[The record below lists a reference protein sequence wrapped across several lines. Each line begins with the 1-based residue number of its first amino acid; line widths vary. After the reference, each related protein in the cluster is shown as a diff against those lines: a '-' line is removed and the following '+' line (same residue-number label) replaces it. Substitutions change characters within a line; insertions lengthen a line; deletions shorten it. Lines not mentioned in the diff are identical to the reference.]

1 MSMAEHNLLVVDQ
14 DDDFVASA
22 KELFDGSLP
31 VARTLEEASQTVSSG
46 DVRMLLIGPSYSS
59 DEAMEE
65 IRQLHNQDPSL
76 VLMLVAEEVTA
87 DLLRKGMRAGVSDV
101 LESPLD
107 EEKIEAAI
115 EQFAHDVLRR
125 KSTAAA
131 AAAVPRLED
140 GQKDEGRIITITS
153 AKGGS
158 GKTVLAT
165 NLALVLNRFPD
176 TKVCLV
182 DADLQFGDVCLV
194 LQLEPRFT
202 MVNASHEL
210 HHLDGELLDSLLT
223 EHPSGLKVLAAPLE
237 PAFADDITTA
247 GLMQMLDVLKE
258 NFDYV
263 IVDTAAMLDE
273 LILSL
278 IEKSDDVL
286 MLVDMDL
293 PSVKNAKLALETLR
307 LLKFST
313 SNVQL
318 VMNRSNSKA
327 KLETKEIEGAL
338 KMEIAASIPSDAV
351 VAASVNEGRPVVET
365 DPKSKVAKGFES
377 VAELIA
383 GKVPEAQV
391 KSGLFGRK

>member
-1 MSMAEHNLLVVDQ
+1 MCLKRQVGE
-14 DDDFVASA
+14 
-22 KELFDGSLP
+22 
-31 VARTLEEASQTVSSG
+31 VSS
-46 DVRMLLIGPSYSS
+46 
-59 DEAMEE
+59 
-65 IRQLHNQDPSL
+65 
-76 VLMLVAEEVTA
+76 
-87 DLLRKGMRAGVSDV
+87 SDV
-101 LESPLD
+101 PE
-107 EEKIEAAI
+107 
-115 EQFAHDVLRR
+115 RR
-125 KSTAAA
+125 
-131 AAAVPRLED
+131 VDR
-140 GQKDEGRIITITS
+140 GRIITVSS

-176 TKVCLV
+176 TKVVLV

-202 MVNASHEL
+202 MVNAAHEL
-210 HHLDGELLDSLLT
+210 HHLDSELLDSLLT

-247 GLMQMLDVLKE
+247 GLMQMLDVLRE
-258 NFDYV
+258 NYDYV

-278 IEKSDDVL
+278 IEKSDDIL

-313 SNVQL
+313 ANVKL

-327 KLETKEIEGAL
+327 KLDNKEIEGAL
-338 KMEIAASIPSDAV
+338 KMEISASVPSDAV

-365 DPKSKVAKGFES
+365 DPKSRVAKGFES

-383 GKVPEAQV
+383 GKVPEATG

>member
-1 MSMAEHNLLVVDQ
+1 MSMEEHNLLVVDQ
-14 DDDFVASA
+14 DDDFVATA
-22 KELFDGSLP
+22 KELFDGRLP
-31 VARTLEEASQTVSSG
+31 VARSIEEASQTIESG
-46 DVRMLLIGPSYSS
+46 NVRMVLVGPSYT
-59 DEAMEE
+59 DEESLE
-65 IRQLHNQDPSL
+65 QLRSLHNQDPAL
-76 VLMLVAEEVTA
+76 ILMLVAEEVTA
-87 DLLRKGMRAGVSDV
+87 DLLRRGMRAGVSDV
-101 LESPLD
+101 LEAPLD
-107 EEKIEAAI
+107 EPKIEAAI
-115 EQFAHDVLRR
+115 EQFAHDVLKRQ
-125 KSTAAA
+125 STISKPKAPVSAKGGKI
-131 AAAVPRLED
+131 V
-140 GQKDEGRIITITS
+140 TITS

-165 NLALVLNRFPD
+165 NLALLLNRIPD
-176 TKVCLV
+176 SKVCLV

-210 HHLDGELLDSLLT
+210 HHLDEELLDSLLT

-258 NFDYV
+258 NYDYIV
-263 IVDTAAMLDE
+263 VDTASMLDE

-278 IEKSDDVL
+278 IEKSDSIL

-313 SNVQL
+313 ANVRL

-327 KLETKEIEGAL
+327 KLDNKEIEGAL
-338 KMEIAASIPSDAV
+338 KMQISAAVPSDAI

-377 VAELIA
+377 VAKLI
-383 GKVPEAQV
+383 VDEIPEGTA

>member
-1 MSMAEHNLLVVDQ
+1 
-14 DDDFVASA
+14 
-22 KELFDGSLP
+22 
-31 VARTLEEASQTVSSG
+31 
-46 DVRMLLIGPSYSS
+46 
-59 DEAMEE
+59 
-65 IRQLHNQDPSL
+65 
-76 VLMLVAEEVTA
+76 
-87 DLLRKGMRAGVSDV
+87 
-101 LESPLD
+101 
-107 EEKIEAAI
+107 
-115 EQFAHDVLRR
+115 
-125 KSTAAA
+125 
-131 AAAVPRLED
+131 
-140 GQKDEGRIITITS
+140 
-153 AKGGS
+153 
-158 GKTVLAT
+158 
-165 NLALVLNRFPD
+165 
-176 TKVCLV
+176 
-182 DADLQFGDVCLV
+182 
-194 LQLEPRFT
+194 
-202 MVNASHEL
+202 MVNAAHEL
-210 HHLDGELLDSLLT
+210 HQLDGELLDSLLT

-247 GLMQMLDVLKE
+247 GLMQMLDVLRE
-258 NFDYV
+258 GYDYI

-278 IEKSDDVL
+278 IEKSDDIL

-327 KLETKEIEGAL
+327 KLDNKEIEGAL
-338 KMEIAASIPSDAV
+338 KMDIAASIPSDAV

-383 GKVPEAQV
+383 GKIPEATG

>member
-1 MSMAEHNLLVVDQ
+1 MAEHNLLVVDQ

-31 VARTLEEASQTVSSG
+31 VARSFMEASQSVSSG
-46 DVRMLLIGPSYSS
+46 DIRMLLIGPSFTD
-59 DEAMEE
+59 DESMEQ
-65 IRQLHNQDPSL
+65 IRVLHNQDPSL
-76 VLMLVAEEVTA
+76 VLMLVADEVTA
-87 DLLRKGMRAGVSDV
+87 DLLRKGMRSGVSDV
-101 LESPLD
+101 LEAPLD

-115 EQFAHDVLRR
+115 EQFAHDVLKRQAP
-125 KSTAAA
+125 AADTPVA
-131 AAAVPRLED
+131 KVEPGRN
-140 GQKDEGRIITITS
+140 EGRIITVTS

-165 NLALVLNRFPD
+165 NLALVLNRIPD

-202 MVNASHEL
+202 MVNAAHEL
-210 HHLDGELLDSLLT
+210 HQLDAELLDSLLT

-247 GLMQMLDVLKE
+247 GLMQMLDVLRE
-258 NFDYV
+258 SYDFV

-278 IEKSDDVL
+278 IEKSDDIL

-313 SNVQL
+313 SNVKL

-327 KLETKEIEGAL
+327 KLDNKEIEGAL
-338 KMEIAASIPSDAV
+338 KMQISAAIPSDAV

-365 DPKSKVAKGFES
+365 DPKSKVSKGFES

-383 GKVPEAQV
+383 GKIPEAQG

>member
-1 MSMAEHNLLVVDQ
+1 MSIAEHNLLVVDQ

-22 KELFDGSLP
+22 KQLFDGSLP
-31 VARTLEEASQTVSSG
+31 VARSIEEATQTVASG
-46 DVRMLLIGPSYSS
+46 DVRMVLIGPSYGT
-59 DEAMEE
+59 DGAMDE
-65 IRQLHNQDPSL
+65 IRSLHNQDPSL

-101 LESPLD
+101 LDMPLD
-107 EEKIEAAI
+107 EAKIEAAI

-125 KSTAAA
+125 QSSTSVTTSAPS
-131 AAAVPRLED
+131 PRRD
-140 GQKDEGRIITITS
+140 QGRIITITS

-165 NLALVLNRFPD
+165 NLALVLNRIPD

-202 MVNASHEL
+202 MVNAAHEL
-210 HHLDGELLDSLLT
+210 HQLDGELLDSLLT

-247 GLMQMLDVLKE
+247 GLMQMLDVLRE
-258 NFDYV
+258 GYDYI

-278 IEKSDDVL
+278 IEKSDDIL

-327 KLETKEIEGAL
+327 KLDNKEIEGAL
-338 KMEIAASIPSDAV
+338 KMDIAASIPSDAV

-383 GKVPEAQV
+383 GKIPEATG

>member
-14 DDDFVASA
+14 DDDFVSTA
-22 KELFDGSLP
+22 KELFEGRLP
-31 VARTLEEASQTVSSG
+31 VARTIEEASQTIESG
-46 DVRMLLIGPSYSS
+46 DVRMILLGPSYG
-59 DEAMEE
+59 DDAAMEQ
-65 IRQLHNQDPSL
+65 IRTLHNQDPAL

-87 DLLRKGMRAGVSDV
+87 DLLRRGMRAGVSDV
-101 LESPLD
+101 IEAPLE
-107 EEKIEAAI
+107 EAKIESAI
-115 EQFAHDVLRR
+115 EQFAHDILKRE
-125 KSTAAA
+125 TAIAA
-131 AAAVPRLED
+131 PTTDYQERSE
-140 GQKDEGRIITITS
+140 KGRIITISS

-165 NLALVLNRFPD
+165 NLALLLNRIPD

-202 MVNASHEL
+202 MVNAAHEL
-210 HHLDGELLDSLLT
+210 HQLDAELLDSLLT

-247 GLMQMLDVLKE
+247 GLMQMLDVLRD
-258 NFDYV
+258 NYDYV
-263 IVDTAAMLDE
+263 VVDTASMLDE

-278 IEKSDDVL
+278 IEKSDDIL

-313 SNVQL
+313 ANVKL

-327 KLETKEIEGAL
+327 KLDNKEIEGAL
-338 KMEIAASIPSDAV
+338 KMEISAAVPSDAM

-377 VAELIA
+377 VAALIA
-383 GKVPEAQV
+383 GKIPEGSP
-391 KSGLFGRK
+391 KSGIFGRK

>member
-1 MSMAEHNLLVVDQ
+1 MAEHNILVVDQ

-22 KELFDGSLP
+22 KELFDGSVP
-31 VARTLEEASQTVSSG
+31 VARTLLEASQSIESG
-46 DVRMLLIGPSYSS
+46 EVRMLLLGPSYGSE
-59 DEAMEE
+59 EAMEQ
-65 IRQLHNQDPSL
+65 IRSLHNENPA
-76 VLMLVAEEVTA
+76 VILMLVAESVTA
-87 DLLRKGMRAGVSDV
+87 DLLRMGMRAGVSDV
-101 LESPLD
+101 IEAPLD
-107 EEKIEAAI
+107 EPKIEAAI
-115 EQFAHDVLRR
+115 EQFTHDVLKRQTTS
-125 KSTAAA
+125 KKP
-131 AAAVPRLED
+131 AVMEREPSE
-140 GQKDEGRIITITS
+140 EGRIITITS

-165 NLALVLNRFPD
+165 NVALVLNRLPD
-176 TKVCLV
+176 KKVVLV

-202 MVNASHEL
+202 MVNAAHEL
-210 HHLDGELLDSLLT
+210 HKLDAELLDSLLT

-258 NFDYV
+258 NYDYV
-263 IVDTAAMLDE
+263 LVDTAAMLDE

-278 IEKSDDVL
+278 IERSDDVL

-313 SNVQL
+313 ANVKL
-318 VMNRSNSKA
+318 IINRSNSKA
-327 KLETKEIEGAL
+327 RLDNKEIEGAL
-338 KMEIAASIPSDAV
+338 KMEIEAAIPSDGV

-365 DPKSKVAKGFES
+365 DPKSKVSKGFES

-383 GKVPEAQV
+383 GKIPDAAS
-391 KSGLFGRK
+391 KASLFGRK

>member
-14 DDDFVASA
+14 DDEFVAQT
-22 KELFDGSLP
+22 KELFDGRLP
-31 VARTLEEASQTVSSG
+31 IARSLEEASQTIESG
-46 DVRMLLIGPSYSS
+46 DVRLILIGPSYAT
-59 DEAMEE
+59 DTQLEE
-65 IRQLHNQDPSL
+65 IRNLHNQDPAL

-87 DLLRKGMRAGVSDV
+87 DLLRRGMRAGVSDV

-115 EQFAHDVLRR
+115 EQFAHDVLKR
-125 KSTAAA
+125 KSTTTTPEAS
-131 AAAVPRLED
+131 RGGGD
-140 GQKDEGRIITITS
+140 QGQIITIMS

-158 GKTVLAT
+158 GKTVLST
-165 NLALVLNRFPD
+165 NLALLLNRIPD
-176 TKVCLV
+176 TKVALV

-202 MVNASHEL
+202 MVNAAHEL
-210 HHLDGELLDSLLT
+210 HQLDAELLDSLLT

-247 GLMQMLDVLKE
+247 GLMQMIDLLRE
-258 NFDYV
+258 NYDYV
-263 IVDTAAMLDE
+263 IVDTASLLDE

-278 IEKSDDVL
+278 IEKSDHIM

-313 SNVQL
+313 SNVKL
-318 VMNRSNSKA
+318 IMNRSNSKS
-327 KLETKEIEGAL
+327 KLDNKEIEGAL
-338 KMEIAASIPSDAV
+338 KMEISAAIPSDAI

-365 DPKSKVAKGFES
+365 DPKSKVAKGLEG
-377 VAELIA
+377 VAELVA
-383 GKVPEAQV
+383 GKIPEPSG
-391 KSGLFGRK
+391 KSGGLFGRK

>member
-1 MSMAEHNLLVVDQ
+1 VDQ

-22 KELFDGSLP
+22 KQLFDGSLP

-46 DVRMLLIGPSYSS
+46 GVRMVLVGPSFTN
-59 DEAMEE
+59 DGAMDQ
-65 IRQLHNQDPSL
+65 IRELHNQDPSL

-101 LESPLD
+101 IEAPLD
-107 EEKIEAAI
+107 EAKIEAAI
-115 EQFAHDVLRR
+115 EQFANDVLRR
-125 KSTAAA
+125 RAPVTAAP
-131 AAAVPRLED
+131 VED
-140 GQKDEGRIITITS
+140 IGQRQQGRIITVSS

-165 NLALVLNRFPD
+165 NLALVLNRIPD

-202 MVNASHEL
+202 MVNAAHEL
-210 HHLDGELLDSLLT
+210 HHLDAELLDSLLT
-223 EHPSGLKVLAAPLE
+223 EHPTGLKVLAAPLE

-247 GLMQMLDVLKE
+247 GLMQMLDVLRE
-258 NFDYV
+258 SYDYV

-278 IEKSDDVL
+278 IEKSDDIL

-318 VMNRSNSKA
+318 VLNRSNSKA
-327 KLETKEIEGAL
+327 KLDNKEIEGAL
-338 KMEIAASIPSDAV
+338 KMAIAASIPSDAV

-383 GKVPEAQV
+383 GKIPEAQV

>member
-1 MSMAEHNLLVVDQ
+1 MSIAEHNLLVVDQ

-22 KELFDGSLP
+22 KQLFDGSLP
-31 VARTLEEASQTVSSG
+31 VARSIEEATQTVASG
-46 DVRMLLIGPSYSS
+46 DVRMVLIGPSYAS
-59 DEAMEE
+59 DSNLDE
-65 IRQLHNQDPSL
+65 IRTLHNEDPSL

-87 DLLRKGMRAGVSDV
+87 DLLRRGMRAGVSDV
-101 LESPLD
+101 LDLPLD
-107 EEKIEAAI
+107 EAKIESAI

-125 KSTAAA
+125 KSSSAATP
-131 AAAVPRLED
+131 VTTERRER
-140 GQKDEGRIITITS
+140 GRIITITS

-165 NLALVLNRFPD
+165 NLALVLNRIPD

-202 MVNASHEL
+202 MVNAAHEL
-210 HHLDGELLDSLLT
+210 HQLDAELLDSLLT

-247 GLMQMLDVLKE
+247 GLMQMLDVLRE
-258 NFDYV
+258 SYDYI

-278 IEKSDDVL
+278 IEKSNDIL

-313 SNVQL
+313 ANVQL

-327 KLETKEIEGAL
+327 KLDNKEIEGAL
-338 KMEIAASIPSDAV
+338 KMDIAAAIPSDAV

-383 GKVPEAQV
+383 GKIPEAAG

>member
-22 KELFDGSLP
+22 KQLFDGSLP
-31 VARTLEEASQTVSSG
+31 VARSLEEASQTVDSG
-46 DVRMLLIGPSYSS
+46 DIRMILVGPSFTS
-59 DEAMEE
+59 DSAMEQ

-76 VLMLVAEEVTA
+76 VLMIVAEEVTA
-87 DLLRKGMRAGVSDV
+87 ELLRNGMRAGVSDV
-101 LESPLD
+101 LETPLD

-125 KSTAAA
+125 QSPTTATPA
-131 AAAVPRLED
+131 PPEPGD
-140 GQKDEGRIITITS
+140 SSEGRIITVTS

-165 NLALVLNRFPD
+165 NLALLLKRLPD
-176 TKVCLV
+176 IKVCLV
-182 DADLQFGDVCLV
+182 QFGDVCLV

-202 MVNASHEL
+202 MVNAAHEL
-210 HHLDGELLDSLLT
+210 HQLDAELLDSLLT

-258 NFDYV
+258 NYDYV

-313 SNVQL
+313 ANVQL

-327 KLETKEIEGAL
+327 KLDNKEIEGAL

-377 VAELIA
+377 VASLIA
-383 GKVPEAQV
+383 GKIPDAQG

>member
-31 VARTLEEASQTVSSG
+31 VARTLEEAGQTVSSG
-46 DVRMLLIGPSYSS
+46 DVRMVLIGPSFL
-59 DEAMEE
+59 DDKAMDQ

-76 VLMLVAEEVTA
+76 VLMLIAEEVTA
-87 DLLRKGMRAGVSDV
+87 DLLRKGMRIGVSDV
-101 LESPLD
+101 LEMPLD
-107 EEKIEAAI
+107 EDKIEAAI
-115 EQFAHDVLRR
+115 EQFAHDVLHR
-125 KSTAAA
+125 KSS
-131 AAAVPRLED
+131 VPAHRPPEEEL
-140 GQKDEGRIITITS
+140 GTEGRIITVTS

-176 TKVCLV
+176 KKVCLV

-202 MVNASHEL
+202 MVNAAHEL
-210 HHLDGELLDSLLT
+210 HKLDAELLDSLLT
-223 EHPSGLKVLAAPLE
+223 EHPTGLKVLAAPLE

-258 NFDYV
+258 NYDYV

-278 IEKSDDVL
+278 IEKSDDIL

-293 PSVKNAKLALETLR
+293 PSVKNAKLALETMR

-313 SNVQL
+313 SDVQL

-327 KLETKEIEGAL
+327 KLDNKEIEGAL
-338 KMEIAASIPSDAV
+338 KMEIAAAIPSDAV

-383 GKVPEAQV
+383 GKVPEAKD

>member
-22 KELFDGSLP
+22 KELFDGSIP
-31 VARTLEEASQTVSSG
+31 VARTIEEASQSIGSS
-46 DVRMLLIGPSYSS
+46 DVRMVLIGPSFS
-59 DEAMEE
+59 DDDSIDQ
-65 IRQLHNQDPSL
+65 IRELHNQHPT
-76 VLMLVAEEVTA
+76 VILMLVAETVTA
-87 DLLRKGMRAGVSDV
+87 DLLRMGMRAGVSDV
-101 LESPLD
+101 VEAPLD
-107 EEKIEAAI
+107 EAKIEAAI

-125 KSTAAA
+125 QT
-131 AAAVPRLED
+131 AVPAAPQPETPSE
-140 GQKDEGRIITITS
+140 KGRIITISS

-165 NLALVLNRFPD
+165 NVALALNRIPD
-176 TKVCLV
+176 AKVCLV

-202 MVNASHEL
+202 MVNAAHEL
-210 HHLDGELLDSLLT
+210 HQLDAELLDSLLT

-247 GLMQMLDVLKE
+247 GLMQMLDILQE
-258 NFDYV
+258 NYDYIV
-263 IVDTAAMLDE
+263 VDTAAMLDE

-278 IEKSDDVL
+278 IEKSNDVL

-313 SNVQL
+313 GNVRL
-318 VMNRSNSKA
+318 VINRSNSKA
-327 KLETKEIEGAL
+327 KLDNKEIEGAL
-338 KMEIAASIPSDAV
+338 KMEIAAAIPSDGS
-351 VAASVNEGRPVVET
+351 VAASVNEGRPVIET
-365 DPKSKVAKGFES
+365 DPKSKVSKGFES

-383 GKVPEAQV
+383 GKIPDGAN

>member
-14 DDDFVASA
+14 DDEFVSAA
-22 KELFDGSLP
+22 KELFDGRLP
-31 VARTLEEASQTVSSG
+31 VARSIEEASSTIESG
-46 DVRMLLIGPSYSS
+46 DVRMILLGPSFKDDYAL
-59 DEAMEE
+59 EQ
-65 IRQLHNQDPSL
+65 IRTLHNQDPAL

-87 DLLRKGMRAGVSDV
+87 DLLRRGMRAGVSDV
-101 LESPLD
+101 LEAPLD
-107 EEKIEAAI
+107 EANIEAAI
-115 EQFAHDVLRR
+115 EQFAHDVLKR
-125 KSTAAA
+125 KS
-131 AAAVPRLED
+131 AVHVPEVVERH
-140 GQKDEGRIITITS
+140 GTRGRIITVMS

-165 NLALVLNRFPD
+165 NVALLLNRFED
-176 TKVCLV
+176 KKVCLV

-202 MVNASHEL
+202 MVNAAHEL

-223 EHPSGLKVLAAPLE
+223 EHPSGLRVLAAPLE

-247 GLMQMLDVLKE
+247 GLMQMLDVLQE
-258 NFDYV
+258 SYDYIV
-263 IVDTAAMLDE
+263 VDTASMLDE

-278 IEKSDDVL
+278 IEKADHVL
-286 MLVDMDL
+286 MVVDMDL

-313 SNVQL
+313 QNVQL

-327 KLETKEIEGAL
+327 KLDNKEIESAL
-338 KMEIAASIPSDAV
+338 KMEIKAAVPSDAAV
-351 VAASVNEGRPVVET
+351 PNSVNEGRPIVET
-365 DPKSKVAKGFES
+365 DPRGKIAKGFES

-383 GKVPEAQV
+383 GKIPESTS
-391 KSGLFGRK
+391 KGGLFGRK

>member
-1 MSMAEHNLLVVDQ
+1 MSVAEHNLLVVDQ
-14 DDDFVASA
+14 DDDFVDSA
-22 KELFDGSLP
+22 KQLFDGSLP
-31 VARTLEEASQTVSSG
+31 VARTLEEASQTVASG
-46 DVRMLLIGPSYSS
+46 DVKMVLIGPSYVT
-59 DEAMEE
+59 DEAMEQ
-65 IRQLHNQDPSL
+65 IRMLHNEDPSL

-101 LESPLD
+101 IETPLD
-107 EEKIEAAI
+107 EAKIEAAI

-125 KSTAAA
+125 KTTSVTA
-131 AAAVPRLED
+131 PPPEPD
-140 GQKDEGRIITITS
+140 TKGEGRIITVSS

-165 NLALVLNRFPD
+165 NLALLLNRFPD
-176 TKVCLV
+176 KKVCLV

-202 MVNASHEL
+202 MVNAAHEL
-210 HHLDGELLDSLLT
+210 HHLDAELLDSLLT

-247 GLMQMLDVLKE
+247 GLMQMLDILKE
-258 NFDYV
+258 SFDYV

-278 IEKSDDVL
+278 IEKSDQIL

-313 SNVQL
+313 GNVQL
-318 VMNRSNSKA
+318 VLNRSNSKA
-327 KLETKEIEGAL
+327 KLDNKEIEGAL
-338 KMEIAASIPSDAV
+338 KMEISAQIPSDAV
-351 VAASVNEGRPVVET
+351 VAASINEGRPVVET

-383 GKVPEAQV
+383 GKVPEATT